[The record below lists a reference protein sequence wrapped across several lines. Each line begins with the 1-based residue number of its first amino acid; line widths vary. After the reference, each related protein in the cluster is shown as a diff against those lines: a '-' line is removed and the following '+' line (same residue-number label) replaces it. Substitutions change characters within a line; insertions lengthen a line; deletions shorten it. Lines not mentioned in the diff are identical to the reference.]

1 MVCLKKIIIDRKVL
15 KNIFTK
21 IGAYIESNV
30 LLLTFV
36 LTTVINSVILRS
48 ITVHNTFYI
57 KPLIA
62 DLAVVLLV
70 ASFAYFI
77 KPKFRI
83 IYFLLFAIIFD
94 AICIINAI
102 YFKNY
107 YSFSSVSLLSTL
119 GELGDYGDA
128 VTENILEAKDFVYL
142 WNLFVLVVMHFG
154 LNRKGHFKEVE
165 KNEVSKIRFLNTI
178 IVNLIIFIFN
188 FIFQTW
194 LQCQQFVSNLSF
206 LQSL

>member
-1 MVCLKKIIIDRKVL
+1 MKKIIIDRKVI

-36 LTTVINSVILRS
+36 LTSVVNAVILRS

-62 DLAVVLLV
+62 DLAVVLFI

-77 KPKFRI
+77 KPKYRI
-83 IYFLLFAIIFD
+83 LYFLFFAIVLD

-107 YSFSSVSLLSTL
+107 YSFSSISLL
-119 GELGDYGDA
+119 
-128 VTENILEAKDFVYL
+128 VH
-142 WNLFVLVVMHFG
+142 LV
-154 LNRKGHFKEVE
+154 N
-165 KNEVSKIRFLNTI
+165 
-178 IVNLIIFIFN
+178 
-188 FIFQTW
+188 
-194 LQCQQFVSNLSF
+194 
-206 LQSL
+206 